1 MSTLRIYGI
10 ARTRA
15 FRVLWIAKELDLDYE
30 HIPLEIGA
38 AGAGKPDYLAI
49 NPNGRLPVIDD
60 GGFVLWESL
69 AITLYLAKKHG
80 RLYPSTLEGEAKAW
94 QWSLWSV
101 QEVDR
106 GRQHL
111 VAARRAP
118 AARGSRS
125 ATARR
130 GAQGAGAA
138 IEGARRRACSPLLPP
153 GRGLHRRRSQRRRGH
168 QPGDRHGYV
177 RDAARWELAQALPR
191 PSGSARGAG
200 LARAGRCEDVGPR

>member
-30 HIPLEIGA
+30 HVPLEIGA

-49 NPNGRLPVIDD
+49 NPNGRLPAIDD

-80 RLYPSTLEGEAKAW
+80 RLYPSTLQGVAVEPVVGAGG
-94 QWSLWSV
+94 
-101 QEVDR
+101 R
-106 GRQHL
+106 PRRQHL

-118 AARGSRS
+118 TARGSRS

-130 GAQGAGAA
+130 GAQGARAA
-138 IEGARRRACSPLLPP
+138 IEGARRRACRALLPP
-153 GRGLHRRRSQRRRGH
+153 GRGLHRCRSQRRRRH
-168 QPGDRHGYV
+168 QPGDRHGSV
-177 RDAARWELAQALPR
+177 RDAAPGGMAQALPR
-191 PSGSARGAG
+191 PSGGARGAG
-200 LARAGRCEDVGPR
+200 FA